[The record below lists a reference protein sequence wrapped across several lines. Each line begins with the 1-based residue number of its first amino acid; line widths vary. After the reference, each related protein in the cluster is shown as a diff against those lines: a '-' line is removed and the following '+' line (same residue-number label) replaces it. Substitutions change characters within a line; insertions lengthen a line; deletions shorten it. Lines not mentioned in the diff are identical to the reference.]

1 MMTLKQIYETLSEE
15 GVLKS
20 AGPFKIVITDN
31 SFSGQE
37 MGKEKIIYKPFIRGK
52 VTVHG
57 RTIII
62 EKEKFILAKS
72 YAYSR
77 WICEEV

>member
-1 MMTLKQIYETLSEE
+1 MALKQIYETLSEE

-20 AGPFKIVITDN
+20 TGPFKIIITDN
-31 SFSGQE
+31 SFSGQGI
-37 MGKEKIIYKPFIRGK
+37 GKEKIYSPFIRGK

-62 EKEKFILAKS
+62 GKETKKFIP
-72 YAYSR
+72 
-77 WICEEV
+77 ENE